1 MNDPVPDT
9 NGEVWLERNQLL
21 GEYLPRIGASPDFVS
36 QKILACELAGKLF
49 DSWAGHRIRDLKSP
63 ADLPAFEKDQ
73 DAQAIMIERSYLSDI
88 AVFILAD
95 NSVDL
100 TIAGRKR
107 HWYAE
112 AVRRLGTG
120 GKTHLEVKPTAP
132 MDVTAMASDP
142 APQGLSLR
150 LETAEDRKAAVQE
163 YIREIADFTG
173 NRIAKADIWRKAR
186 YKSRTEFER
195 WERKDPKATKAA
207 HQRFSRLLVEKPHLK

>member
-150 LETAEDRKAAVQE
+150 LETA
-163 YIREIADFTG
+163 
-173 NRIAKADIWRKAR
+173 RIAKPPCRSIFG
-186 YKSRTEFER
+186 KSRTLQ
-195 WERKDPKATKAA
+195 ATESP
-207 HQRFSRLLVEKPHLK
+207 RPIFGEKPATSRAQSSSVGSARIPKRQRPRINGSPDF